1 MEILRQQYA
10 LVKGSRQAMLGFIA
24 NEAGTQ
30 LVSPINE
37 FNGNTI
43 GYVLVHIAN
52 TYKHWAVNFAMHKQL
67 PYVDENSVEDIATI
81 QKLFDE
87 ADELMMQFL
96 DNFPDPDLKITNTV
110 RSGTITISVTP
121 LELFTHMITH
131 EFHHKGQI
139 MTMCRL
145 LGHVPPDTDVIRY

>member
-1 MEILRQQYA
+1 MEILRQQYE
-10 LVKGSRQAMLGFIA
+10 LIKGSRQAMLGFIT
-24 NEAGTQ
+24 NEAGAQ
-30 LVSPINE
+30 LVSPIKE

-43 GYVLVHIAN
+43 GYLLVHIAN
-52 TYKHWAVNFAMHKQL
+52 TYKHWAANFAMQKEL
-67 PYVDENSVEDIATI
+67 PYVDEHSIRDIDTI

-87 ADELMMQFL
+87 ADELMEQFL
-96 DNFPDPDLKITNTV
+96 DNFPDLDLKITNTV
-110 RSGTITISVTP
+110 RSGTITITVTP